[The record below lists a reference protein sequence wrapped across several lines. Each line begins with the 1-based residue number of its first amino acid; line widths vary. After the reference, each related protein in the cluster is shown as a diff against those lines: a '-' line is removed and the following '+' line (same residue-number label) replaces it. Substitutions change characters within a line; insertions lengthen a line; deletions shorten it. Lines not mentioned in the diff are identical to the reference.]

1 MENKNIFQEIKQISI
16 DNDHFYITDV
26 SSQEPNHEEFKE
38 HRHDQSIF
46 SLMSKKYKFCSIPDK
61 TYWAPAW
68 NDAGKDYPIWAIR
81 NKTNLSY
88 IDIKN

>member
-46 SLMSKKYKFCSIPDK
+46 SLLTKKYNIYSDINMFSFL
-61 TYWAPAW
+61 
-68 NDAGKDYPIWAIR
+68 
-81 NKTNLSY
+81 NLWCLKHSRPL
-88 IDIKN
+88 K